1 LLYRLFLADER
12 LREAAR
18 MARRRKTSAFD
29 DLIHIASRLPW
40 WLSLLI
46 ALIAWFWLHSYAI
59 SPPPVATADPKQIT
73 QLMAG
78 SAFRTIAMVLQFMV
92 PAAFVLGVVGSVI
105 ARAKRRKL
113 IVDVASATN
122 PGKTI
127 EGISWQQFEQ
137 LTGEAFRRQGFTVTE
152 TGGNGPDGGID
163 LILHKDREKY
173 LVQCKQWRSLKVGVA
188 VIREFFGVIAAEGAV
203 GGFVVTSGAFTAEA
217 KAFASGRNIRLVE
230 GAELNR
236 WITASRSTQSTP
248 PVRAPTQINPAPQLP
263 VPSCPVCRSAM
274 QKRTA
279 KRGVN
284 IGNEFWGCSQYPK
297 CRGVVQI

>member
-1 LLYRLFLADER
+1 
-12 LREAAR
+12 
-18 MARRRKTSAFD
+18 MARRRKTSTFE

-46 ALIAWFWLHSYAI
+46 AFVAWFWLHSVAI
-59 SPPPVATADPKQIT
+59 SAPPAAITAPTQYGDFVAGHLWRSFAMFLQYIVPLAFCLGAI
-73 QLMAG
+73 G
-78 SAFRTIAMVLQFMV
+78 SA
-92 PAAFVLGVVGSVI
+92 I
-105 ARAKRRKL
+105 ARIKRRKL
-113 IVDVASATN
+113 IVDVASATK

-163 LILHKDREKY
+163 LILQKDGEKH
-173 LVQCKQWRSLKVGVA
+173 LVQCKQWRSLKVGVT

-236 WITASRSTQSTP
+236 WIAASRSTQSTP
-248 PVRAPTQINPAPQLP
+248 PVGTPTQINSVPVPQP
-263 VPSCPVCRSAM
+263 SVPSCPVCRSAM
-274 QKRTA
+274 QRRTA

-284 IGNEFWGCSQYPK
+284 FGNEFWGCSQYPK
-297 CRGVVQI
+297 CRGVFKV

>member
-1 LLYRLFLADER
+1 
-12 LREAAR
+12 

-40 WLSLLI
+40 WLSVLI
-46 ALIAWFWLHSYAI
+46 AFVAWLFLHSVAI
-59 SPPPVATADPKQIT
+59 SAP
-73 QLMAG
+73 
-78 SAFRTIAMVLQFMV
+78 
-92 PAAFVLGVVGSVI
+92 PAAITAPTQYGDFIAGHLWRTFAMFLQYIVPLAFCLGAIGSVF

-113 IVDVASATN
+113 IVDVASATK

-173 LVQCKQWRSLKVGVA
+173 LVQCKQWRSLKVGVT

-236 WITASRSTQSTP
+236 WITASRSTQSTSA
-248 PVRAPTQINPAPQLP
+248 VRTPTQTNPVSVQQVP

-279 KRGVN
+279 KRGANV
-284 IGNEFWGCSQYPK
+284 GNEFWGCSQYPK
-297 CRGVVQI
+297 CRGVVQV

>member
-1 LLYRLFLADER
+1 
-12 LREAAR
+12 

-46 ALIAWFWLHSYAI
+46 ALIAWFWLHSYAT
-59 SPPPVATADPKQIT
+59 SPPPVATADPKQLG

-78 SAFRTIAMVLQFMV
+78 TVFRTISMILQFVV
-92 PAAFVLGVVGSVI
+92 PAAFVLGAIGSVI

-113 IVDVASATN
+113 IVDVASATK

-173 LVQCKQWRSLKVGVA
+173 LVQCKQWRSLKVGVT
-188 VIREFFGVIAAEGAV
+188 VIREFFGVMAAEGAV

-236 WITASRSTQSTP
+236 WITASRSTQSES
-248 PVRAPTQINPAPQLP
+248 PVKTSTQANPVKALQVL

-274 QKRTA
+274 EKRTA

-284 IGNEFWGCSQYPK
+284 AGSEFWGCSQYPK
-297 CRGVVQI
+297 CRGIVSI

>member
-1 LLYRLFLADER
+1 
-12 LREAAR
+12 
-18 MARRRKTSAFD
+18 MARRRKTSPFE
-29 DLIHIASRLPW
+29 DLIHVASLLPW

-46 ALIAWFWLHSYAI
+46 AFIAWYFLHSLAI
-59 SPPPVATADPKQIT
+59 SPVPTLTDPKQFGQMLT
-73 QLMAG
+73 SQL
-78 SAFRTIAMVLQFMV
+78 FRTGAMFLQYILPV
-92 PAAFVLGVVGSVI
+92 AFCFGAIGSVF

-113 IVDVASATN
+113 IVDVASATKL
-122 PGKTI
+122 GKTI

-137 LTGEAFRRQGFTVTE
+137 LTGEAFRRQGFTVSE

-217 KAFASGRNIRLVE
+217 KAFASGRNIRLIE

-236 WITASRSTQSTP
+236 WIATSRSTQSTP
-248 PVRAPTQINPAPQLP
+248 PVRSPTQINPVPVQRVSAPN
-263 VPSCPVCRSAM
+263 CPVCRSAM

-284 IGNEFWGCSQYPK
+284 AGNEFWGCSQYPK
-297 CRGVVQI
+297 CRGVIQI

>member
-1 LLYRLFLADER
+1 
-12 LREAAR
+12 
-18 MARRRKTSAFD
+18 MARRRKTSPFE
-29 DLIHIASRLPW
+29 DLIHIASLLPW

-46 ALIAWFWLHSYAI
+46 AFVAWYFLHSLAI
-59 SPPPVATADPKQIT
+59 SPVPTLTDPKQFGQMLT
-73 QLMAG
+73 SQL
-78 SAFRTIAMVLQFMV
+78 FRTGAMFLQYILPV
-92 PAAFVLGVVGSVI
+92 AFCFGAIGSVF

-113 IVDVASATN
+113 IVDVASATK

-173 LVQCKQWRSLKVGVA
+173 LVQCKQWRSLKVGVT

-236 WITASRSTQSTP
+236 WITASRSTQNTP
-248 PVRAPTQINPAPQLP
+248 LVITPTQNSPVSVQQLTG
-263 VPSCPVCRSAM
+263 PSCPVCRSAM

-279 KRGVN
+279 KRGAN
-284 IGNEFWGCSQYPK
+284 AGNEFWGCSQYPK
-297 CRGVVQI
+297 CRGVVNS

>member
-1 LLYRLFLADER
+1 
-12 LREAAR
+12 

-46 ALIAWFWLHSYAI
+46 ALIAWFWLHSYVT
-59 SPPPVATADPKQIT
+59 SPPPVATADPKQLG

-78 SAFRTIAMVLQFMV
+78 SAFRTISMILQFIV
-92 PAAFVLGVVGSVI
+92 PAAFVLGAIGSVI

-113 IVDVASATN
+113 IVDVASATK

-137 LTGEAFRRQGFTVTE
+137 LTGEAFRRQGFIVTE

-173 LVQCKQWRSLKVGVA
+173 LVQCKQWRSLKVGVT

-236 WITASRSTQSTP
+236 WIAVSRSTQSTP
-248 PVRAPTQINPAPQLP
+248 PVRAPAQTNPVSVQQLS
-263 VPSCPVCRSAM
+263 VPCPVCRSTM

-279 KRGVN
+279 KRGAN
-284 IGNEFWGCSQYPK
+284 AGNEFWGCSQYPK
-297 CRGVVQI
+297 CRGVISI

>member
-1 LLYRLFLADER
+1 
-12 LREAAR
+12 
-18 MARRRKTSAFD
+18 MARRRKTSLFE
-29 DLIHIASRLPW
+29 DLFYIASRLPW
-40 WLSLLI
+40 WLSVLI
-46 ALIAWFWLHSYAI
+46 AFVAWFLFHSYAI
-59 SPPPVATADPKQIT
+59 SPPPTATADPKQFSG
-73 QLMAG
+73 LMVG
-78 SAFRTIAMVLQFMV
+78 TIFRTFAVMLQYVV
-92 PAAFVLGVVGSVI
+92 PLVFGLGAIGSI
-105 ARAKRRKL
+105 FASTQRRKL
-113 IVDVASATN
+113 VADVASATK

-173 LVQCKQWRSLKVGVA
+173 LVQCKQWRSLKVGVM

-236 WITASRSTQSTP
+236 WIAVSRGTQSAP
-248 PVRAPTQINPAPQLP
+248 PVRALAQTSLVP
-263 VPSCPVCRSAM
+263 VPVQLMSLPYCPICRSAM

-279 KRGVN
+279 KRGAN
-284 IGNEFWGCSQYPK
+284 MGKEFWGCSQYPG
-297 CRGVVQI
+297 CRGIVSI

>member
-1 LLYRLFLADER
+1 
-12 LREAAR
+12 

-29 DLIHIASRLPW
+29 DLIHIARRLPW

-46 ALIAWFWLHSYAI
+46 AFVAWYFLHSLAV
-59 SPPPVATADPKQIT
+59 SPVPTLTDPKQFGQMLT
-73 QLMAG
+73 GQL
-78 SAFRTIAMVLQFMV
+78 FRTGAMFLQYFLPV
-92 PAAFVLGVVGSVI
+92 AFCFGAIGSVI

-113 IVDVASATN
+113 IVDVASATK

-173 LVQCKQWRSLKVGVA
+173 LVQCKQWRSLKVGVT
-188 VIREFFGVIAAEGAV
+188 VIREFFGVMAAEGAV

-230 GAELNR
+230 GVELNR

-248 PVRAPTQINPAPQLP
+248 SVSNLTPINPVP
-263 VPSCPVCRSAM
+263 VLQVSVASCPICRSAM

-279 KRGVN
+279 KRGAN
-284 IGNEFWGCSQYPK
+284 IGNEFWGCSQFPK
-297 CRGVVQI
+297 CRGLLRVCDSR

>member
-1 LLYRLFLADER
+1 
-12 LREAAR
+12 

-29 DLIHIASRLPW
+29 DLIYIASRLPW

-46 ALIAWFWLHSYAI
+46 AFVAWYFLHSFAI
-59 SPPPVATADPKQIT
+59 SPVPTLTDPKQFGKMLT
-73 QLMAG
+73 GQL
-78 SAFRTIAMVLQFMV
+78 FRTGAVFLQYFLPVAFCFGAIA
-92 PAAFVLGVVGSVI
+92 SVF

-113 IVDVASATN
+113 IVDVASAAK

-127 EGISWQQFEQ
+127 ERISWQQFEQ

-152 TGGNGPDGGID
+152 TDGDGPDGGID

-173 LVQCKQWRSLKVGVA
+173 LVQCKQWRSLKVGVT

-217 KAFASGRNIRLVE
+217 KNFASGRNIRLVE

-236 WITASRSTQSTP
+236 CIAASRSTQSIPQVTTP
-248 PVRAPTQINPAPQLP
+248 THKNPMPVQQVSVSSRL
-263 VPSCPVCRSAM
+263 VCRSAM

-279 KRGVN
+279 KRRAN
-284 IGNEFWGCSQYPK
+284 TGNEFWGCSQYPK
-297 CRGVVQI
+297 CRGIFSI

>member
-1 LLYRLFLADER
+1 
-12 LREAAR
+12 

-46 ALIAWFWLHSYAI
+46 AFVAWLWLHSIAI
-59 SPPPVATADPKQIT
+59 SAQ
-73 QLMAG
+73 
-78 SAFRTIAMVLQFMV
+78 
-92 PAAFVLGVVGSVI
+92 PAAITAPTQYGDFVAGHLWRSFAMFLQYIVPLAFCIGAIGSVI

-113 IVDVASATN
+113 IVDVASATK

-173 LVQCKQWRSLKVGVA
+173 LVQCKQWRSLKVGVT

-217 KAFASGRNIRLVE
+217 KAFASGRNIKLVE
-230 GAELNR
+230 GAELNH
-236 WITASRSTQSTP
+236 WIAASRSAQSMP
-248 PVRAPTQINPAPQLP
+248 PVRASTQTNI
-263 VPSCPVCRSAM
+263 VPLQQVSVSNCPVCHSAM

-279 KRGVN
+279 KRGAN
-284 IGNEFWGCSQYPK
+284 AGNEFWGCSQFPK
-297 CRGVVQI
+297 CRGVIKL